1 MLGLSAL
8 ELIYCALVLLA
19 AYALRGSTGFGG
31 SIGMPLLALVVPIK
45 ILVPAWTLLGLASSI
60 AIIGKDRQHVAIGKF
75 LAFLPWCALGVGVGL
90 YFFATL
96 ESRMLLRALGAMVLG
111 YAIYFFWTTLRP
123 AALPGPSPRFLSP
136 LAAWLAGLVGALF
149 GAMATVFFAMYLDVK
164 TMAKSAFRATVSA
177 MLLALCIGRGLGY
190 WAVGDFSREVW
201 IAFALALPL
210 MLIGIWI
217 GDRIHVRL
225 SETAFKRLV
234 CAILFVCAV
243 PLLLR

>member
-1 MLGLSAL
+1 MGLSAL

-60 AIIGKDRQHVAIGKF
+60 AIIGKDRRHVAIRKF
-75 LAFLPWCALGVGVGL
+75 LAFIPWCALGVGVGL

-96 ESRMLLRALGAMVLG
+96 ESRMLLRALGVMVLG

-123 AALPGPSPRFLSP
+123 TVIPGLSPGFLSP

-190 WAVGDFSREVW
+190 WAVGDFTREVW

-210 MLIGIWI
+210 MLMGIWI